1 MVAETLRAVAV
12 APVVPS
18 VALATVDEPTADV
31 EEEAIRE
38 VATPTAAPLAETIKV
53 GLVKVALTLGR
64 AD

>member
-1 MVAETLRAVAV
+1 VA
-12 APVVPS
+12 PS

-31 EEEAIRE
+31 EEEEAIRE